1 MLNLFFRVIMKTW
14 HKIIGLITF
23 IAIFIFGVLTWINA
37 YVDIKYII
45 EPFGIDIIE
54 DRVYLYVDSLSTLMW
69 FNYILGLVMFIV
81 LWRKG
86 GKR

>member
-1 MLNLFFRVIMKTW
+1 MKIW
-14 HKIIGLITF
+14 QKIIGLIIF

-54 DRVYLYVDSLSTLMW
+54 DRVYLYIDSLSTLMW
-69 FNYILGLVMFIV
+69 LNYILALVMFIV

>member
-1 MLNLFFRVIMKTW
+1 MKTW
-14 HKIIGLITF
+14 QKIVGLITF
-23 IAIFIFGVLTWINA
+23 ITILIFGVLAWINA

-45 EPFGIDIIE
+45 EPLGIDIIE
-54 DRVYLYVDSLSTLMW
+54 DHVYLYVDSLSTLMW
-69 FNYILGLVMFIV
+69 LNYILALVMFIV